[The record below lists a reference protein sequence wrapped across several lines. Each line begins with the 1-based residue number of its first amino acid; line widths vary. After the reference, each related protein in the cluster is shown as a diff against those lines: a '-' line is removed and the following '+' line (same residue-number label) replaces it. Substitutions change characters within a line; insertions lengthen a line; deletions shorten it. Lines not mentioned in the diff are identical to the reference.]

1 MVMEASDVL
10 DVTNALRL
18 AGIDFWLDGG
28 WGVDALLGAQQ
39 RPHDDL
45 DIVVPLVT
53 IEQVYDILATLGYRV
68 SEDSLP
74 TRAVLRDEDGHQVDL
89 HPISFDASGNGWQE
103 RAMPNGDNCEYPAHD
118 FTTGRLGTAT
128 LGCLSA
134 ELQLAHHVGY
144 VPRPHDRDD
153 MARLAEHFGLDLPPA
168 YAAQE

>member
-1 MVMEASDVL
+1 MEASDVL

-28 WGVDALLGAQQ
+28 WGVDALLGAQH

-53 IEQVYDILATLGYRV
+53 VEQVYDVLATVGYRV

-74 TRAVLRDEDGHQVDL
+74 TRAVLRDEDGRQVDL
-89 HPISFDASGNGWQE
+89 HPIRFDASGNGWQE
-103 RAMPNGDNCEYPAHD
+103 RAMPNGDDCAYPAHD
-118 FTTGRLGTAT
+118 FTTGRVGAAT

-134 ELQLAHHVGY
+134 ELQLSHHVGY
-144 VPRPHDRDD
+144 VPRPRDRDD
-153 MARLAEHFGLDLPPA
+153 MARLAERFGLDLPPD
-168 YAAQE
+168 YAVQE